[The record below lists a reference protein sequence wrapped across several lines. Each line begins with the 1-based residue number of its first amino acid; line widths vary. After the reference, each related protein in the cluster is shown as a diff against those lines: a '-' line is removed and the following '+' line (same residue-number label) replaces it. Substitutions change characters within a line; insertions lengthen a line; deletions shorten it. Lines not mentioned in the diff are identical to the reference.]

1 MKARGKDQ
9 ILSAI
14 KNDNFDYKKA
24 IHGEIISE
32 LERSGYVDITRTK
45 DGSFFDI
52 TDKGRAFLNS
62 GGFSTIEK
70 EKTKSK
76 YNKALIWII
85 CAISTAIIGAII
97 SLIVNPQ

>member
-1 MKARGKDQ
+1 MKAKEKDQ
-9 ILSAI
+9 ILLAI

-52 TDKGRAFLNS
+52 TDKGEAFLND
-62 GGFSTIEK
+62 GGLK
-70 EKTKSK
+70 KKSK
-76 YNKALIWII
+76 KRSAKNMQYE
-85 CAISTAIIGAII
+85 SY
-97 SLIVNPQ
+97 SLY

>member
-1 MKARGKDQ
+1 MKAREKDQ

-52 TDKGRAFLNS
+52 TDKGETFLND
-62 GGFSTIEK
+62 GGFSRTEK
-70 EKTKSK
+70 EKQRRSAKNMLYESHFL
-76 YNKALIWII
+76 Y
-85 CAISTAIIGAII
+85 
-97 SLIVNPQ
+97 

>member
-1 MKARGKDQ
+1 MKAKEKDQ
-9 ILSAI
+9 ILLAI

-52 TDKGRAFLNS
+52 TDKGEAFLND
-62 GGFSTIEK
+62 GGFSRTEK
-70 EKTKSK
+70 EKQKEK
-76 YNKALIWII
+76 RKEY
-85 CAISTAIIGAII
+85 AIRIVFLVLGAII
-97 SLIVNPQ
+97 VKLIDLLFA

>member
-1 MKARGKDQ
+1 MKAKEKDK
-9 ILSAI
+9 ILLEI
-14 KNDNFDYKKA
+14 KADMFDYKIA
-24 IHGEIISE
+24 IHGEIIPE

-85 CAISTAIIGAII
+85 CAISTAIIGATI

>member
-1 MKARGKDQ
+1 MKAKEKDQ
-9 ILSAI
+9 ILLAI

-62 GGFSTIEK
+62 GGFSTIKK

>member
-1 MKARGKDQ
+1 MKAKEKDK
-9 ILSAI
+9 ILLEI
-14 KNDNFDYKKA
+14 KADMFDYKKA
-24 IHGEIISE
+24 IHGEIIPE
-32 LERSGYVDITRTK
+32 LKRSGYVDITRTK

-62 GGFSTIEK
+62 GGFSTIKK

-85 CAISTAIIGAII
+85 CA
-97 SLIVNPQ
+97 L